1 MKIISL
7 LLPLLLAFAP
17 GAYAAL
23 SGVAHTVSL
32 RVSRS
37 GGGPASGGAFSVSA
51 MNLGG
56 PSFSSAAPA
65 GGAFSVITG
74 GAPALLLVTAAA
86 RGDLGAAHCYPV
98 PFRRAEGHT
107 KITFTGL
114 TRSASVR
121 VYTVSGEQVR
131 ALEKNDAG
139 ETLDWDLKNSRGQA
153 VASGVYIFTVKSGS
167 QKNTG
172 KLMVIW

>member
-1 MKIISL
+1 MKTLFL
-7 LLPLLLAFAP
+7 LLPLFLSFAP

-23 SGVAHTVSL
+23 SGGAYSVPFVVSL
-32 RVSRS
+32 S
-37 GGGPASGGAFSVSA
+37 GGGPASGGVFSLSA
-51 MNLGG
+51 ANLGG
-56 PSFSSAAPA
+56 PSFSSSAPS

-74 GAPALLLVTAAA
+74 GAPALLLVTATA

-98 PFRRAEGHT
+98 PFRQSQGHT

-114 TRSASVR
+114 TRAAAVR
-121 VYTVSGEQVR
+121 VYTISGELVR
-131 ALEKNDAG
+131 ALEKNDSG
-139 ETLDWDLKNSRGQA
+139 ETLDWDLKNSRGQS
-153 VASGVYIFTVKSGS
+153 VVSGVYIYTVKSGS